1 MKPRTVCDKHVYI
14 HNFRITY
21 QLKSSS
27 YIVVVSHSSVN
38 CTYILHIRN
47 GLKCLCLFNTTIS
60 ECKNKGDLI
69 FLIDSSRSVEEYEG
83 TEPSDNWSRIKNF
96 TGNLIQ
102 RLPVGTDKFRVGLLT
117 YSNTVHS
124 EQVIG
129 LGGGQTRSSVLQK
142 VSQLGY
148 HPGNTN
154 TSGALRFA
162 RKMLANAV
170 PRRGVA
176 RYFVLITDGI
186 SNVERNQ
193 TILEAHHA
201 RVMDLVT
208 IFVVGITQYV
218 DMQELTST
226 ASEPTEYHLFL
237 SENFRNL
244 PLIEDALL
252 TRLCNDTSPP
262 PIRKLYSSG
271 KKTNLIR
278 FQDMS
283 VR

>member
-1 MKPRTVCDKHVYI
+1 M
-14 HNFRITY
+14 
-21 QLKSSS
+21 
-27 YIVVVSHSSVN
+27 
-38 CTYILHIRN
+38 
-47 GLKCLCLFNTTIS
+47 
-60 ECKNKGDLI
+60 
-69 FLIDSSRSVEEYEG
+69 
-83 TEPSDNWSRIKNF
+83 
-96 TGNLIQ
+96 
-102 RLPVGTDKFRVGLLT
+102 GTDKFRVGLLT
-117 YSNTVHS
+117 YSNAVHS
-124 EQVIG
+124 EQLIG

-142 VSQLGY
+142 VSQLRY

-162 RKMLANAV
+162 RKMLADAG

-201 RVMDLVT
+201 RVKDLVT

-237 SENFRNL
+237 SENFQNL

-271 KKTNLIR
+271 KKTTLFDFKICPCDDQLWYIG
-278 FQDMS
+278 FAE
-283 VR
+283 